1 MPASSTPHPMQVDES
16 TVLLVLIVAITAS
29 IVAGNILGRRKVDS
43 VTARLVGALRG
54 LGAEV
59 KAVRRTS
66 SMALVSG
73 RDLGD
78 LEEFSVLVGL
88 IPRANVLGYIA
99 ARLAG
104 RRDLV
109 MVRGALKRPPK
120 RSVALLRK
128 GTSAVRGA
136 RRWGQSVTE
145 VGEFLMVYD
154 GSLPGLDLDLV
165 DVLSRTSVLLLAMR
179 SELPHFYAYIELGP
193 DLEASLEAAIRAV
206 EPLRS
211 ALS

>member
-1 MPASSTPHPMQVDES
+1 LPPPPASHPMQVDES
-16 TVLLVLIVAITAS
+16 TVLLALIVAITAS
-29 IVAGNILGRRKVDS
+29 IVAGNVLGRRKVDS

-59 KAVRRTS
+59 RAVRRTS

-78 LEEFSVLVGL
+78 LEEFSALVGL
-88 IPRANVLGYIA
+88 VPRANVLGYIA

-109 MVRGALKRPPK
+109 MLRGSLKRPPK

-136 RRWGQSVTE
+136 RAWGGSVTE
-145 VGEFLMVYD
+145 VGEFLMACD
-154 GSLPGLDLDLV
+154 GSPPELDSDVV
-165 DVLSRTSVLLLAMR
+165 DVLSGTSVLLLAMR
-179 SELPHFYAYIELGP
+179 PELPHFYAYIELGP
-193 DLEASLEAAIRAV
+193 KLEASLEAAIRAV
-206 EPLRS
+206 KPIRN